1 MDWNCKYFW
10 EHKIYVSIKKGNENT
25 KHVHVCGS
33 LSKSEQFV
41 FKRVVESFF
50 LSSSL
55 PSSVCLQH
63 NSPSP
68 VFCLLLPF
76 SLSLPP
82 LSLSLLLSTFISFSF
97 SLSFSLPLFPSLLL
111 SLCLPLS
118 LSLSFSWP
126 LSLSIFISPFVF
138 LSLSLSPSL
147 PLFVFLLLP
156 LYFPLSPLS
165 FSISLP
171 LSLQLPIYLSPS
183 IIQHVSFI
191 LFIFCVFSI
200 FYYKIKKYISIIK
213 NN

>member
-97 SLSFSLPLFPSLLL
+97 SLSFS
-111 SLCLPLS
+111 
-118 LSLSFSWP
+118 WP